1 MLYGVNIGLL
11 ALFFSGCLL
20 SSNYIG
26 GQEHNLTNYIDNS
39 TDVCGH
45 YDETLFVNYDND
57 LELLSHCRIINTSIF
72 ISGGYHINSLKML
85 SNLQYIMGYL
95 VIIDSHSLSNLNG
108 LHNLVSIVGQELYS
122 SNYSVA
128 IRHNIELLSVVGAG
142 LCYTEL
148 VNWNLVTDFNTWID
162 DNGNFCPEC
171 DVNCKGC
178 WGPGPQL
185 CQMCLNYLSGITC
198 VDECPVGTS
207 VDVDDNDSLI
217 IPGGEWRVDTCV
229 EKIPEPPF
237 LTFYA
242 SSYYIDLYVDFKNTT
257 NGILLGYELIKNNEV
272 CLDYKSNR
280 ETWPFYNNLFIN
292 ITDLL
297 PYTIYNFSMRV
308 YNSIN
313 YSNYTD
319 VISIMTDVGYSLQ
332 PLTPVADIM
341 NDEIVITLNETPGI
355 DLNGPIVKY
364 ELVDNFNVIKYFGNF
379 ISIFFVKDN
388 INYDVNYS
396 FALRAYT
403 NNVMYSLSNW
413 SNEVMIRRSVSSFN
427 EDSGIST
434 FWLILIICGAVLGLI
449 IKVSIIVKI
458 VSVIRERN
466 KMRRQLRYADAVME
480 HDINREEG
488 INNIN
493 YTNTVFFTKNVLY
506 ESADDANMTITNGG
520 LGIDGL
526 GIDGAGGLGI
536 DEDDLCEVNF
546 SGVSERTL
554 KHYYSEISEED
565 GNTRVVETADGD
577 DTYMTVKT

>member
-1 MLYGVNIGLL
+1 
-11 ALFFSGCLL
+11 
-20 SSNYIG
+20 
-26 GQEHNLTNYIDNS
+26 
-39 TDVCGH
+39 
-45 YDETLFVNYDND
+45 
-57 LELLSHCRIINTSIF
+57 
-72 ISGGYHINSLKML
+72 
-85 SNLQYIMGYL
+85 
-95 VIIDSHSLSNLNG
+95 
-108 LHNLVSIVGQELYS
+108 
-122 SNYSVA
+122 
-128 IRHNIELLSVVGAG
+128 
-142 LCYTEL
+142 
-148 VNWNLVTDFNTWID
+148 
-162 DNGNFCPEC
+162 
-171 DVNCKGC
+171 
-178 WGPGPQL
+178 
-185 CQMCLNYLSGITC
+185 
-198 VDECPVGTS
+198 
-207 VDVDDNDSLI
+207 
-217 IPGGEWRVDTCV
+217 
-229 EKIPEPPF
+229 
-237 LTFYA
+237 
-242 SSYYIDLYVDFKNTT
+242 
-257 NGILLGYELIKNNEV
+257 
-272 CLDYKSNR
+272 
-280 ETWPFYNNLFIN
+280 
-292 ITDLL
+292 
-297 PYTIYNFSMRV
+297 
-308 YNSIN
+308 
-313 YSNYTD
+313 
-319 VISIMTDVGYSLQ
+319 MTDVGYSLQ

-526 GIDGAGGLGI
+526 GIDGLGI

-546 SGVSERTL
+546 SRVSERTL